1 MASSFRFVVPLA
13 LALAAPLFFAGWAA
27 PLSAQEVAAAAD
39 PAVAEVR
46 ASGEQFVK
54 LFNEG
59 KSAEIAAMF
68 MLNGELV
75 DEAGTITKGTKELTE
90 LLTAFFQ
97 KFPGAKLALD
107 IESVRSVGSNLAIEE
122 GTRFITAANENQGR
136 AQLRYTA
143 VRVKGQDGRW
153 LIASIREFND
163 DPPPTPHDQLQAL
176 SGLIGDWV
184 SEGSDS
190 VVKMSYKWSEDKNFL
205 MGDYQMI
212 VAGKPALKST
222 LRIGWD
228 PVGQRIRS
236 WLFDGDGGFSEMI
249 WTEVDEGWVIKSA
262 ASNPDGSTGSAT
274 LSVAFTDPDHF
285 TMKGTDRIVGNIR
298 EPDFNLTI
306 ARQPPAAQPPAA
318 GN

>member
-1 MASSFRFVVPLA
+1 MTSSSRFVAAAA
-13 LALAAPLFFAGWAA
+13 LVLAAPVLLAMGAA
-27 PLSAQEVAAAAD
+27 PLSAQDD

-59 KSAEIAAMF
+59 KAAEIAAMF
-68 MLNGELV
+68 MPKGELV
-75 DEAGTITKGTKELTE
+75 DEEGTVIQGTKELTDV
-90 LLTAFFQ
+90 LTAFFQ
-97 KFPGAKLALD
+97 KYPGAKLALD

-122 GTRFITAANENQGR
+122 GTRFVSAAKEDEGR

-163 DPPPTPHDQLQAL
+163 DPPPTPHDQLQPLA
-176 SGLIGDWV
+176 GLIGDWV
-184 SEGSDS
+184 SEGGDS
-190 VVKMSYKWSEDKNFL
+190 VVKMSYKWSDDKNFL
-205 MGDYQMI
+205 MGDYQMT

-249 WTEVDEGWVIKSA
+249 WTEVEEGWVIKSA
-262 ASNPDGSTGSAT
+262 ATNPDGTTGSAT

-285 TMKGTDRIVGNIR
+285 TMKGTDRIVGNVR
-298 EPDFNLTI
+298 EPDFALTI
-306 ARQPPAAQPPAA
+306 ARQPPAAQPAVT